1 MNAVYSPE
9 LLVLLAL
16 CLIFTGAVAGVLAG
30 LLGVGGG
37 IVIVPVLYLVFD
49 FLNVSDSIA
58 MHLAVATSLA
68 TIIPTSF
75 SSSRSHQK
83 KGNVD
88 IDLIKSWAPLIF
100 VGAAVGG
107 VLSKFLESDNLT
119 LVFGCVA
126 LAVAINMVLPKKI
139 ILGESLPQGI
149 LGRGVTPGFIGLF
162 SSLMGIGGGTLSVPT
177 LTAFSFP
184 VHRAVGTAAAFGL
197 VIAIPATIGFIWS
210 GLSVDGRPPFS
221 LGYVNIPA
229 AILIFS
235 VSFFTAPLGSK
246 LAHSLNPDRLRL
258 AFAFFLFLSSLRMLW
273 AVIFS

>member
-1 MNAVYSPE
+1 MSSYSPE
-9 LLVLLAL
+9 LLMILAVG
-16 CLIFTGAVAGVLAG
+16 LIFTGAVAGVLAG

-37 IVIVPVLYLVFD
+37 IVIVPVLVLMFD
-49 FLNVSDSIA
+49 FLKISDSIA

-75 SSSRSHQK
+75 SSARSHRK

-88 IDLIKSWAPLIF
+88 LDLIKSWAPFIF
-100 VGAAVGG
+100 IGAAIGG
-107 VLSKFLESDNLT
+107 VLSKFLDSSYLT
-119 LVFGCVA
+119 MVFGFVA

-139 ILGESLPQGI
+139 ILGESLPNGI
-149 LGRGVTPGFIGLF
+149 AGRGGIPSGIGLF
-162 SSLMGIGGGTLSVPT
+162 SSLMGIGGGTLSVPV

-197 VIAIPATIGFIWS
+197 VIAIPAVFGFIWS
-210 GLSVDGRPPFS
+210 GLDAQGRPPFS

-229 AILIFS
+229 AVLIFS

-246 LAHSLNPDRLRL
+246 LAHSLNPQRLRL
-258 AFAFFLFLSSLRMLW
+258 AFAIFLFLSSARMLW
-273 AVIFS
+273 SVFA